1 MARKTRKQR
10 GGGGAGGE
18 NGGGG
23 SSRRQRAGSN
33 SSPVTGIPAEEDSP
47 SHQNTVE
54 PPSLIQTVSRFLGF
68 NSQQNSL
75 QRTQGPTVYKPLIYD
90 EIKRLNAILEERNS
104 PYRIIQVKK
113 GIVDVIKSATDGR
126 ILFAVYESEKDVIET
141 SRKNKTILID
151 VNQQEMKMIQGQRQY
166 VRNLKTP
173 GVLE

>member
-23 SSRRQRAGSN
+23 SSIRQRAGSN

-47 SHQNTVE
+47 SHQNTE

-126 ILFAVYESEKDVIET
+126 ILFAVYESEKDVIER
-141 SRKNKTILID
+141 SRKNKTRLID
-151 VNQQEMKMIQGQRQY
+151 VNQQEMEMIQGQRQY
-166 VRNLKTP
+166 VRKLQTP
-173 GVLE
+173 GGLE